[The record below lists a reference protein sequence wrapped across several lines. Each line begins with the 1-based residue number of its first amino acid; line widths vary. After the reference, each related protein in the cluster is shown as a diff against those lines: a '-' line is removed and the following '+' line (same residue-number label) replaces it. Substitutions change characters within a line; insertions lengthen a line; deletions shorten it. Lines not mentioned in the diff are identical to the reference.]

1 VNTAVVVDE
10 RHHDGSQFPEGPLV
24 AVGGLGDERGQTGC
38 GRAVVRLPQALPAR
52 SQPTLEADDHAAL
65 VDHHGCSWPSRCLR
79 AVVAEVPAGRWSGLA
94 GRAVDPGDDGSSSE
108 RRDVVLLGCP
118 EESAD
123 AAAALLLALLWS
135 YTRFA
140 LVSAPP
146 EALEWAGSG
155 VAVGGDMRR
164 RSRAVLSL
172 GTAVSPT
179 STAELDVEL
188 GSDRGAG
195 WARRSGVD
203 DADESRFADGEG

>member
-1 VNTAVVVDE
+1 M
-10 RHHDGSQFPEGPLV
+10 
-24 AVGGLGDERGQTGC
+24 
-38 GRAVVRLPQALPAR
+38 
-52 SQPTLEADDHAAL
+52 
-65 VDHHGCSWPSRCLR
+65 
-79 AVVAEVPAGRWSGLA
+79 
-94 GRAVDPGDDGSSSE
+94 
-108 RRDVVLLGCP
+108 LLGCP

-123 AAAALLLALLWS
+123 AAAALLWS

-140 LVSAPP
+140 LVPAPP

-179 STAELDVEL
+179 STAALDVEI
-188 GSDRGAG
+188 GSDCGAG
-195 WARRSGVD
+195 LARRLGVD